1 LAGVE
6 FDRETK
12 CIISNPFAR
21 SHVSPHRAFP
31 VYSYSKS
38 SIRQYFFIRPGPLRE
53 RISSELIKAQS
64 MLVLFRQRTAADAWP
79 LKHWW
84 VVKMSV
90 MSSSS
95 VAPEADRKS
104 ALIVEGGAMRGA
116 WAAGVLAFLYERGL
130 NRYDMVYAASSG
142 ACSAAFFVAGM
153 VEPGL
158 TIWREHACRIVRKT
172 NILRRKPIID
182 LAYLVDHLFR
192 ERALLSVEAI
202 QNAPTRFCIVLTD
215 CHTGEPVY
223 FHARDERIFE
233 ALRASSSMAFATRGF
248 DYVDGHPYADGGVA
262 DPIPIQRVLQE
273 GATDITVVL
282 THRLSFRLKAT
293 PRFVGR
299 LAYPQFPA
307 VASAWTGRQ
316 HVRYNAAMELIRQ
329 PPEGV
334 RVQVFSPLKP
344 MPVRALTAAKKRIQ
358 AALSLGRL
366 EASQQIAVSSR
377 SAHPQKD
384 GPALSP

>member
-1 LAGVE
+1 MRGA
-6 FDRETK
+6 TK
-12 CIISNPFAR
+12 PWR
-21 SHVSPHRAFP
+21 VVRM
-31 VYSYSKS
+31 
-38 SIRQYFFIRPGPLRE
+38 
-53 RISSELIKAQS
+53 SE
-64 MLVLFRQRTAADAWP
+64 
-79 LKHWW
+79 
-84 VVKMSV
+84 

-95 VAPEADRKS
+95 VGPESGRKS

-116 WAAGVLAFLYERGL
+116 WAAGVLAFLYERGM

-158 TIWREHACRIVRKT
+158 AIWREHACKIIRKT

-192 ERALLSVEAI
+192 ERVRLSVEAI

-233 ALRASSSMAFATRGF
+233 ALRATSSMAFATRGF

-262 DPIPIQRVLQE
+262 DPIPIQRVLQA

-282 THRLSFRLKAT
+282 THRLNFRLKPT
-293 PRFVGR
+293 PRFLGQ

-307 VASAWTGRQ
+307 VASVWTTRQ
-316 HVRYNAAMELIRQ
+316 HVQYNAAMNLIRQ

-344 MPVRALTAAKKRIQ
+344 MPVRALTVAKKRIQ
-358 AALSLGRL
+358 AALLLGRL
-366 EASQQIAVSSR
+366 EASQQIAVSSPA
-377 SAHPQKD
+377 AHPRED